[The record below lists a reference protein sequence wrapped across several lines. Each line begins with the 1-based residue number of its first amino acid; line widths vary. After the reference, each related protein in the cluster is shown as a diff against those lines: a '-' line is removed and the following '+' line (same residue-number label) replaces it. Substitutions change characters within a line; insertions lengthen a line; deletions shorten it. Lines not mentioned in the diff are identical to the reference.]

1 MRKIFFLLCA
11 SLGLS
16 LGGCSTFVIEPANHA
31 RLTSGKYIHMPLV
44 SVDEERMLRDA
55 TERAMLLH
63 SQLRAFD
70 AANKGLETRIVQ
82 LRTELQYGARGNRRG
97 SAQVTKTSKTT
108 SEQASVESSK
118 FEVRFAKGSI
128 ALDKKVSAD
137 LSKALAS
144 GSFSKNT
151 QSPDTKQLV
160 VLQVATHTKEGLDSY
175 NALRLGAIH
184 DLFKQH
190 NVPSDVVRLKI
201 VRIAGSQANEARA
214 DGNASRTIQLSSIRV
229 GKLES

>member
-1 MRKIFFLLCA
+1 MRKIFFLLCI
-11 SLGLS
+11 SFGLN

-31 RLTSGKYIHMPLV
+31 RLASGKYIHMPLV
-44 SVDEERMLRDA
+44 SADEERMLRDA

-82 LRTELQYGARGNRRG
+82 LRTEMQYGVKGNRRG
-97 SAQVTKTSKTT
+97 SAQVTKAPKTI
-108 SEQASVESSK
+108 SEPAQVESGK
-118 FEVRFAKGSI
+118 FEVRFAKGSV
-128 ALDKKVSAD
+128 ALDKKVVAD
-137 LSKALAS
+137 LSKALAT
-144 GSFSKNT
+144 GSFLKT
-151 QSPDTKQLV
+151 AQSQDAKQLV

-201 VRIAGSQANEARA
+201 VRIAGGQANEARV

-229 GKLES
+229 GKLEL